1 MDLYKMS
8 AKTHVWLDSGKS
20 TSLRETKGPKCPI
33 LSFQKK
39 TFETRNPQE
48 RQQQTTTYLVSL
60 QLIARCD
67 HGLNW
72 QQLGRRL
79 QRGLCCSARQQTW
92 HSNARRGTQRQSSER
107 RSQLRDSASYV
118 HDSRS
123 CTHQTRHGCR
133 ARKTQSLLWNWVG
146 RVCVK
151 LVCFLPYP
159 PTSLPTPV
167 VGSKLKTL
175 PSKGFQPIWGVVDG

>member
-1 MDLYKMS
+1 MGLYKMS
-8 AKTHVWLDSGKS
+8 AKAHVWWIQENPLLSEKQKVQ
-20 TSLRETKGPKCPI
+20 SLLI

-39 TFETRNPQE
+39 KFETRNPQE

-60 QLIARCD
+60 QLIARCN

-92 HSNARRGTQRQSSER
+92 HSNAKRGTQRQSSER
-107 RSQLRDSASYV
+107 RPQLRDSASYV

-133 ARKTQSLLWNWVG
+133 ARKTQSLLWNWAV

-175 PSKGFQPIWGVVDG
+175 PSKGFQPIWSVVDG